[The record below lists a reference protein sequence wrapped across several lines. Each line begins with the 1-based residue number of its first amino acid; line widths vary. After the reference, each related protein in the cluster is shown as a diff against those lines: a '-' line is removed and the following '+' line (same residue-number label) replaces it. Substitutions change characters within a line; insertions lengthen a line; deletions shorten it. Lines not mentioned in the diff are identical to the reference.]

1 MKNQGIGGREVEIR
15 ERVFQ
20 VGLGVIL
27 ETKSVEHRLVM
38 RRGTHARGTHAR
50 GTHAKGRINNQFL
63 ITGFSMIYGVVNW
76 RREATL
82 PLVVANSI
90 GQREVIK
97 TVIDTGEAWVLISR
111 H

>member
-1 MKNQGIGGREVEIR
+1 LKNQGIGGREVEIR

-38 RRGTHARGTHAR
+38 RRGTHAR

-97 TVIDTGEAWVLISR
+97 TVIDTREAWVLISR